1 MNSENQSRQ
10 QGDTYMSIVLALIG
24 AIIAWSA
31 LLVGAGAHQATDSPD
46 PFPYWIAAGGI
57 GLVGAQVLFT
67 FAHPFLLLLVVLHD
81 VIPLL
86 LRMNGVT
93 ISHFLLGL
101 LLCRSAAC
109 WSFRS

>member
-10 QGDTYMSIVLALIG
+10 QGDTYMSIVLARVLIKRR
-24 AIIAWSA
+24 
-31 LLVGAGAHQATDSPD
+31 TPD

-57 GLVGAQVLFT
+57 GLVGARVLFT